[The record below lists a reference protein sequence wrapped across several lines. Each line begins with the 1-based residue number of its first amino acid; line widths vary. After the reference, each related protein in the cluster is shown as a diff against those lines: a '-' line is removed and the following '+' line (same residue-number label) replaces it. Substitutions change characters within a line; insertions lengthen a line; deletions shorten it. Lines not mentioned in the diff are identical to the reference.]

1 MFFSLEAAVVVAAVI
16 DGTEE
21 TDKKMPKANAEATK
35 VSTT

>member
-1 MFFSLEAAVVVAAVI
+1 MVVAAVV